1 MKLNGSQIV
10 LEVLK
15 EQGVDTIFGYPGG
28 TILNIFDELYK
39 YGDTFKHI
47 LTAHEQGA
55 SHAADGYARAT
66 GKVGVCFATSGPGA
80 TNLVT
85 GIATAYMDSV
95 PVVAITCN
103 YATSG
108 LGRDSFQ
115 EVDICGITMP
125 ITKHNFQIKS
135 VEELA
140 DTIRRAFSIAQSGRK
155 GPVLIDIPKDKKNGD
170 YSTNV
175 AFLLT
180 KELKKSPILIAED
193 IANNIKDEMIEKVE
207 IANPGFINIFLSKKF
222 LLDNINKI
230 LEEGKDYG
238 RNNSG
243 NNEKINIE
251 YVSANP
257 TGTLHIGHGRGAV
270 YGDNL
275 SKLMSF
281 CGYDVT
287 REYYIN
293 DAGNQMYNLGVSI
306 KERYK
311 ERCGLE
317 WELPENGYHGK
328 EIIQLAESLYDTYG
342 DSKLDEDIPFFKEA
356 GLDILLEGIKKDL
369 DKFRVNFDVFTSEQS
384 LYDKGLVENTL
395 NKLKDS
401 GKCYISEDALWLRT
415 TDLYDEKDRVLI
427 KSDGNYTYLLPD
439 IAYHSDK
446 LNRGFDRLID
456 VLGSDHHGYINRL
469 RSSLEMVG
477 YDSSKLEIKILQMVR
492 LLRNGEEVK
501 LSKRTGKT
509 ITLNELIEDVG
520 VNAARYFFAS
530 KSLDTQMDF
539 DLDLAVKN
547 SNENPIYYIEYANA
561 RISSILK
568 NKEVEKIDNYSTM
581 NNETAYT
588 VLNKLMEFE
597 DILINAASRE
607 LPHMVANYLYE
618 LASLFH
624 SYYSKEKIVTEDI
637 EYTKERLAF
646 IKAIKIVMNN
656 AANILGLI
664 LREEM

>member
-1 MKLNGSQIV
+1 MSIKNKLQSIIKNSLPIDLDINRIV
-10 LEVLK
+10 
-15 EQGVDTIFGYPGG
+15 
-28 TILNIFDELYK
+28 
-39 YGDTFKHI
+39 
-47 LTAHEQGA
+47 
-55 SHAADGYARAT
+55 
-66 GKVGVCFATSGPGA
+66 
-80 TNLVT
+80 
-85 GIATAYMDSV
+85 
-95 PVVAITCN
+95 
-103 YATSG
+103 
-108 LGRDSFQ
+108 
-115 EVDICGITMP
+115 
-125 ITKHNFQIKS
+125 
-135 VEELA
+135 
-140 DTIRRAFSIAQSGRK
+140 
-155 GPVLIDIPKDKKNGD
+155 IDIPKDKKNGD

-207 IANPGFINIFLSKKF
+207 IANPGFINIFLAKKF

-427 KSDGNYTYLLPD
+427 KSDGNYT
-439 IAYHSDK
+439 
-446 LNRGFDRLID
+446 
-456 VLGSDHHGYINRL
+456 
-469 RSSLEMVG
+469 
-477 YDSSKLEIKILQMVR
+477 
-492 LLRNGEEVK
+492 
-501 LSKRTGKT
+501 GKT

-588 VLNKLMEFE
+588 ILNKLMEFE

>member
-1 MKLNGSQIV
+1 MSIKNKLQSIIKNSLPIDLDINRIV
-10 LEVLK
+10 
-15 EQGVDTIFGYPGG
+15 
-28 TILNIFDELYK
+28 
-39 YGDTFKHI
+39 
-47 LTAHEQGA
+47 
-55 SHAADGYARAT
+55 
-66 GKVGVCFATSGPGA
+66 
-80 TNLVT
+80 
-85 GIATAYMDSV
+85 
-95 PVVAITCN
+95 
-103 YATSG
+103 
-108 LGRDSFQ
+108 
-115 EVDICGITMP
+115 
-125 ITKHNFQIKS
+125 
-135 VEELA
+135 
-140 DTIRRAFSIAQSGRK
+140 
-155 GPVLIDIPKDKKNGD
+155 IDIPKDKKNGD

-317 WELPENGYHGK
+317 CELPENGYHGK

-384 LYDKGLVENTL
+384 LYDRGFVENTL
-395 NKLKDS
+395 NKLKNS
-401 GKCYISEDALWLRT
+401 GKCYIDEGALWLKT
-415 TDLYDEKDRVLI
+415 TDLYDEKDRVLV

-446 LNRGFDRLID
+446 FNRGYDRLID
-456 VLGSDHHGYINRL
+456 VLGSDHHGYIHRL
-469 RSSLEMVG
+469 RSSLEFVG
-477 YDSSKLEIKILQMVR
+477 YDSSKIDIRILQMVR

-561 RISSILK
+561 RISSILRG
-568 NKEVEKIDNYSTM
+568 KEIPKDIKFSTI
-581 NNETAYT
+581 ESDSAYT
-588 VLNKLMEFE
+588 ILNKLLEFE
-597 DILINAASRE
+597 DVIISAASKG
-607 LPHMVANYLYE
+607 LPHLVANYLFE
-618 LASLFH
+618 LAGLFH
-624 SYYSKEKIVTEDI
+624 SYYSVEKIVTDDEI
-637 EYTKERLAF
+637 YTKERIALINAVKVV
-646 IKAIKIVMNN
+646 INN
-656 AANILGLI
+656 AAYMLGLI

>member
-1 MKLNGSQIV
+1 MSIKNKLQYIIKKSLPVDMDVNKIV
-10 LEVLK
+10 IE
-15 EQGVDTIFGYPGG
+15 
-28 TILNIFDELYK
+28 
-39 YGDTFKHI
+39 
-47 LTAHEQGA
+47 
-55 SHAADGYARAT
+55 
-66 GKVGVCFATSGPGA
+66 
-80 TNLVT
+80 
-85 GIATAYMDSV
+85 
-95 PVVAITCN
+95 
-103 YATSG
+103 
-108 LGRDSFQ
+108 
-115 EVDICGITMP
+115 
-125 ITKHNFQIKS
+125 
-135 VEELA
+135 
-140 DTIRRAFSIAQSGRK
+140 
-155 GPVLIDIPKDKKNGD
+155 IPKDKKNGD

-180 KELKKSPILIAED
+180 KELKSSPIN
-193 IANNIKDEMIEKVE
+193 IANDIIKNISDDMIDRIEV
-207 IANPGFINIFLSKKF
+207 ANPGFINFYINKDY
-222 LLDNINKI
+222 LLNNINVI
-230 LEEGKDYG
+230 NDMGKNYG
-238 RNNSG
+238 KSDFG
-243 NNEKINIE
+243 KLEKINIE

-270 YGDNL
+270 YGDCL
-275 SKLMSF
+275 SKIMSF
-281 CGYDVT
+281 AGYDVT

-311 ERCGLE
+311 ERCGVE
-317 WELPENGYHGK
+317 FAIPENGYHGK
-328 EIIQLAESLYDTYG
+328 EIIVIAESLYDEYG
-342 DSKLDEDIPFFKEA
+342 DSKLNEDIEFFRQK
-356 GLDILLEGIKKDL
+356 GLDILLDGIKKDL

-384 LYDKGLVENTL
+384 LYDRGFVENTL
-395 NKLKDS
+395 NKLKNS
-401 GKCYISEDALWLRT
+401 GKCYIDEGALWLKT

-509 ITLNELIEDVG
+509 ITLSELLEDVG

-581 NNETAYT
+581 DNETAYT
-588 VLNKLMEFE
+588 ILNKLMEFE

>member
-1 MKLNGSQIV
+1 MENKKNYILIGVLIVVIVGALLVKYFSGKTHENLLNGDTVIGQSLSSKEQAEVDNYLKDELVKNKYTLDRAKVYVNPYNANPLSAMIIFYTDKS
-10 LEVLK
+10 LEVSVTVK
-15 EQGVDTIFGYPGG
+15 GKNNDDFTINYGKSNYG
-28 TILNIFDELYK
+28 NDE
-39 YGDTFKHI
+39 
-47 LTAHEQGA
+47 
-55 SHAADGYARAT
+55 R
-66 GKVGVCFATSGPGA
+66 
-80 TNLVT
+80 
-85 GIATAYMDSV
+85 
-95 PVVAITCN
+95 
-103 YATSG
+103 
-108 LGRDSFQ
+108 
-115 EVDICGITMP
+115 
-125 ITKHNFQIKS
+125 
-135 VEELA
+135 
-140 DTIRRAFSIAQSGRK
+140 
-155 GPVLIDIPKDKKNGD
+155 
-170 YSTNV
+170 
-175 AFLLT
+175 
-180 KELKKSPILIAED
+180 
-193 IANNIKDEMIEKVE
+193 
-207 IANPGFINIFLSKKF
+207 
-222 LLDNINKI
+222 
-230 LEEGKDYG
+230 
-238 RNNSG
+238 
-243 NNEKINIE
+243 INIE

-317 WELPENGYHGK
+317 CELPENGYHGK

-384 LYDKGLVENTL
+384 LYDRGLVENTL

-588 VLNKLMEFE
+588 ILNKLMEFE

>member
-1 MKLNGSQIV
+1 MSIKNKLQSIIKNSLPIDLDINRIV
-10 LEVLK
+10 
-15 EQGVDTIFGYPGG
+15 
-28 TILNIFDELYK
+28 
-39 YGDTFKHI
+39 
-47 LTAHEQGA
+47 
-55 SHAADGYARAT
+55 
-66 GKVGVCFATSGPGA
+66 
-80 TNLVT
+80 
-85 GIATAYMDSV
+85 
-95 PVVAITCN
+95 
-103 YATSG
+103 
-108 LGRDSFQ
+108 
-115 EVDICGITMP
+115 
-125 ITKHNFQIKS
+125 
-135 VEELA
+135 
-140 DTIRRAFSIAQSGRK
+140 
-155 GPVLIDIPKDKKNGD
+155 IDIPKDKKNGD

-395 NKLKDS
+395 NKLKNS
-401 GKCYISEDALWLRT
+401 GKCYIDEGALWLKT
-415 TDLYDEKDRVLI
+415 TDLYDEKDRVLV

-446 LNRGFDRLID
+446 FNRGYDRLID
-456 VLGSDHHGYINRL
+456 VLGSDHHGYIHRL
-469 RSSLEMVG
+469 RSSLEFVG
-477 YDSSKLEIKILQMVR
+477 YDSSKIDIRILQMVR

-561 RISSILK
+561 RISSILRG
-568 NKEVEKIDNYSTM
+568 KEIPKDIKFSTI
-581 NNETAYT
+581 ESDSAYT
-588 VLNKLMEFE
+588 ILNKLLEFE
-597 DILINAASRE
+597 DVIISAASKG
-607 LPHMVANYLYE
+607 LPHLVANYLFE
-618 LASLFH
+618 LAGLFH
-624 SYYSKEKIVTEDI
+624 SYYSVEKIVTDDEI
-637 EYTKERLAF
+637 YTKERIALINAVKVV
-646 IKAIKIVMNN
+646 INN
-656 AANILGLI
+656 AAYMLGLI